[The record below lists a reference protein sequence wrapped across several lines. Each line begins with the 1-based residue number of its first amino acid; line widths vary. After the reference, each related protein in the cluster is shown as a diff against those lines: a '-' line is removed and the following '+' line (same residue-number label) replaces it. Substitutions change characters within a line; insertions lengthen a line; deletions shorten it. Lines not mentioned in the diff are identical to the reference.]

1 VDFTD
6 PPEVEEFRTE
16 LRAWLD
22 ANVDERVRGLGYSA
36 EPDDE
41 WLAVMKD
48 WNRRLADAG
57 YVTIAWPEE
66 YGGRG
71 ASLLEQVVLAE
82 ELSRADA
89 PGPLNVVG
97 LSNIAPAIMQHGT
110 EEQKRHLLPPMRR
123 GDHIWCQG
131 FSEPDAGSDLA
142 SLRTTAVRD
151 GDVFVVNGQ
160 KVWTTLGQLAGWCE
174 LLVRTDPGASKHGGI
189 SCLLVDL
196 RSPGVEIRPLVTITG
211 EREFNELFFRDVR
224 VPTTA
229 LLGAENDGWMVAMT
243 TLANERGGVANLHL
257 GVRKHIRR
265 LLDLAATVEI
275 GGRPATDDAGVR
287 RTLARTYVRGE
298 YLKLL
303 ADRAIS
309 AAIHGRVAG
318 PETSIAKLLWSDL
331 EQEIAA
337 TASEMLGPDALA
349 GRWAR
354 DRLAAR
360 SYSIAGGTT
369 QVNKN
374 IVARR
379 ILGLPRA

>member
-1 VDFTD
+1 VDFTY
-6 PPEVEEFRTE
+6 PPEAEGFRAE
-16 LRAWLD
+16 LRGWLET
-22 ANVDERVRGLGYSA
+22 NVEDRFRGLGYAA
-36 EPDDE
+36 EPDDA
-41 WLAVMKD
+41 WLDTMRE

-57 YVTIAWPEE
+57 YATMSWPVE

-71 ASLLEQVVLAE
+71 AGLLEQVVLAE

-97 LSNIAPAIMQHGT
+97 LANIAPAIMQHGT
-110 EEQKRHLLPPMRR
+110 EEQKRRFLPTMRR
-123 GDHIWCQG
+123 GDDIWCQG

-151 GDVFVVNGQ
+151 GDTFVVDGQ
-160 KVWTTLGQLAGWCE
+160 KVWTTLGPLANLCE
-174 LLVRTDPGASKHGGI
+174 LLVRTDHDAPKHRGI

-196 RSPGVEIRPLVTITG
+196 RLPGVEVRPLVTITG
-211 EREFNELFFRDVR
+211 EREFSEIFFREVR
-224 VPTTA
+224 VPQDA
-229 LLGAENDGWMVAMT
+229 LLGAENDGWSVAMT

-257 GVRKHIRR
+257 GVRKRIGR
-265 LLDLAATVEI
+265 LLELARTVEVN
-275 GGRPATDDAGVR
+275 GRPASEDPGMR
-287 RTLARTYVRGE
+287 RELARIYVRGE

-309 AAIHGRVAG
+309 GAIHGRVAG

-331 EQEIAA
+331 EQTIAT
-337 TASEMLGPDALA
+337 TASELRGPEALA
-349 GRWAR
+349 GPWAR
-354 DRLAAR
+354 DRIAAR

-374 IVARR
+374 IVAQR
-379 ILGLPRA
+379 ILGLPRR